1 MDKII
6 KTYKG
11 FDKNLCCRD
20 MQYKIGKSYEESNAE
35 VCNKGFHACERPL
48 DVFKYYPPSTNRYCM
63 TEQSGEISKASDDT
77 KVSSTKIKIGAE
89 IGIPGLVKAQIEWT
103 KAHTTNEHTDPDR
116 ATAGYCGAAT
126 AGEYGAATAGEYGA
140 ATAGEY
146 GAATAGNRGA
156 ATAGY
161 CGVATAG
168 NRGAATAG
176 NRGAATAGYCG
187 AATAGYCGAA
197 TAGNRGA
204 ATAGYCGAATAGEYG
219 AATSKGSATVGANGL
234 AVARGC
240 GVKVRGGLGA
250 ILVIAEENTED
261 YNVKNWIAVQ
271 VDGVRVKADTWYK
284 LNKDG
289 QLEEVQQ

>member
-146 GAATAGNRGA
+146 GAAT
-156 ATAGY
+156 
-161 CGVATAG
+161 
-168 NRGAATAG
+168 
-176 NRGAATAGYCG
+176 
-187 AATAGYCGAA
+187 
-197 TAGNRGA
+197 
-204 ATAGYCGAATAGEYG
+204 
-219 AATSKGSATVGANGL
+219 SKGSATVGANGL